1 MRATNSKGKLDKSE
15 FMDRKVSFMKFLV
28 NLKTVEDVKTFVK
41 SAENYDCDIMVQNR
55 DRAFMVDGASVMGM
69 FSLDLRT
76 PVIVHIK
83 DTAIGEKF
91 KDDVAGFVVE

>member
-1 MRATNSKGKLDKSE
+1 
-15 FMDRKVSFMKFLV
+15 
-28 NLKTVEDVKTFVK
+28 
-41 SAENYDCDIMVQNR
+41 MVQNR

-83 DTAIGEKF
+83 DKGIGEKF
-91 KDDVAGFVVE
+91 KKDVIDFVME